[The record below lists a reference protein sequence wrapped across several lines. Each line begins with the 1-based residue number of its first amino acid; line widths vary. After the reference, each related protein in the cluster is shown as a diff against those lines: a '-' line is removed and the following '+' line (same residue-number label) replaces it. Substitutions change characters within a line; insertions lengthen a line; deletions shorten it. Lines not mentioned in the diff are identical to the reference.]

1 MSASWKYAATFS
13 FHLLDGR
20 VRTGGV
26 QDALHESANTFLRR
40 KLRFAE
46 VFARHR

>member
-1 MSASWKYAATFS
+1 MQPLFLFTYWMEGVK
-13 FHLLDGR
+13 
-20 VRTGGV
+20 TGGV
-26 QDALHESANTFLRR
+26 QDALHESANAFLRR